1 MLGSAESRVSHVS
14 LGSSREEA
22 PRREAGQAWT
32 RGLETLR
39 APPQLAEERWDQR
52 AQAASF

>member
-1 MLGSAESRVSHVS
+1 MLGTAGSRVSHVS

-39 APPQLAEERWDQR
+39 APPQLAEERWAQR